1 MVPVD
6 GGPADGALGL
16 LSAVG
21 DAFAGRRLGFGR
33 RRAAIAAAFARHR
46 GAAADQ
52 IAASW
57 VAAALAELG
66 LVRVPVSPDTGEHA
80 RELLL
85 ADAPLYGAHLLTE
98 IGLPAAAAD
107 IVRWH
112 CEHFD
117 GTGTPDRLRWDGIP
131 ADAAALGIVHAF
143 TQALENPEEPR
154 HVAEALFALVAE
166 NGRRFSV
173 ELVRAFREFV
183 LLRPQEIEDAGDLP
197 LPALDDDA
205 ILVRLAGWIDARD
218 DRTRGRSERLAAIA
232 APLAARIGLDGSRAA
247 RLMRLHAL
255 GRAAQ
260 AVEFDA
266 YDPLSRFAH
275 DRRLA
280 EARRAAAL
288 AATAARYAIDAEL
301 VAASAVW
308 YEEGAVDRYS
318 GVLALAL
325 AVDLLDPLEQPRRVA
340 AAAGSQFDPELAR
353 AYLDALAQGQDDGK
367 VRSS

>member
-6 GGPADGALGL
+6 LGPADGALGL

-46 GAAADQ
+46 GAVSDQ
-52 IAASW
+52 
-57 VAAALAELG
+57 VAANWIAGALAEVG
-66 LVRVPVSPDTGEHA
+66 LLRVSLAPDVSEHA

-85 ADAPLYGAHLLTE
+85 ADAPLHGAHILAE
-98 IGLPAAAAD
+98 IGLPAPAAD

-112 CEHFD
+112 REHFD
-117 GTGTPDRLRWDGIP
+117 GSGVPDRLRWDGIP

-143 TQALENPEEPR
+143 TEALEDPQEPR
-154 HVAEALFALVAE
+154 PYPEAVFALVGE
-166 NGRRFSV
+166 SGRRFGV

-183 LLRPQEIEDAGDLP
+183 LMSPQAFEDAGDLA
-197 LPALDDDA
+197 LPELDDDA
-205 ILVRLAGWIDARD
+205 VLLSLAGWIDARD
-218 DRTRGRSERLAAIA
+218 DRTRGRTDRLVALA
-232 APLAARIGLDGSRAA
+232 APLATRVGLDGARAA

-260 AVEFDA
+260 DVEYDA

-275 DRRLA
+275 ERRLA
-280 EARRAAAL
+280 EARHAAAV
-288 AATAARYAIDAEL
+288 AACARRYVIDAEL

-308 YEEGAVDRYS
+308 FEEGAVDRYS
-318 GVLALAL
+318 RVLALAL
-325 AVDLLDPLEQPRRVA
+325 AADLLDPLEQPRRIA
-340 AAAGSQFDPELAR
+340 AASGSQFDPELTR
-353 AYLDALAQGQDDGK
+353 AYLDALAQGQDDGR
-367 VRSS
+367 VRSR